1 MTPERLIIES
11 MFMIVNK
18 DGIDVPFLL
27 NREQAELDDTL
38 TGRDCVPKARQLG
51 ITSYILARYLAK
63 SLSVRNSRSVVIS
76 HDEKSTQK
84 MLARVKYYIDNIRG
98 PKPVISTSNR
108 NEIAFPKMNSSFYIG
123 TAGAKKFGRGDTI
136 NNLHC
141 SEIAFWNDPK
151 TLTSGLYQA
160 VPRNGEIL
168 EESTGNGVGN
178 YYHRRCRNAAEEIGR
193 FRLHFFNWLNA
204 PEYSVVLSEAERE
217 SMLDNLKPEWEEP
230 ELFKYGLTLEQLAWR
245 REKLEELDFDITEF
259 KQEYPISLDEC
270 FQASGAGIFHKIN
283 YAKDRDWQKVDT
295 NLYALKDHYDHPTS
309 IYGMG
314 VDVAAGVGRDRSV
327 IEVVDL
333 IRNEQVAEWCAD
345 NIAPD
350 YLAVKISELGQH
362 FNKAFVTVESNNH
375 GLTTLLEL
383 IKIYP
388 NELIYSD
395 KKDSDSIVNYGYR
408 TTSKTKP
415 IYIGFLRKDFVD
427 GLVIHS
433 PLLRDELGT
442 FVEHDSGKMGAQ
454 EGCFDDRVIALAIC
468 GIGVSKAGYT
478 ISQMADKSSVRAH
491 IDPFSLEGMIASIKK
506 SKDNGFPIPPQ
517 HAGAQ
522 LH

>member
-11 MFMIVNK
+11 LFMIVDK
-18 DGIDVPFLL
+18 DKNDVPFLL
-27 NREQAELDDTL
+27 NREQAELDASL

-51 ITSYILARYLAK
+51 ISSYVLGRFLAAC
-63 SLSVRNSRSVVIS
+63 LSIRNTRAVVIS

-84 MLARVKYYIDNIRG
+84 MLAKVKYFIETIRG
-98 PKPVISTSNR
+98 PQPVISTSNR
-108 NEIAFPKMNSSFYIG
+108 NEVAFPKMNSTFYIG

-136 NNLHC
+136 THLHC
-141 SEIAFWNDPK
+141 SEIAFWTDPK
-151 TLTSGLYQA
+151 DLTSGLYQA
-160 VPRNGEIL
+160 VPRNGEII

-178 YYHRRCRNAAEEIGR
+178 YYHRRCRNAAEEVGR

-204 PEYSVVLSEAERE
+204 PEYSVVLSEVERE
-217 SMLDNLKPEWEEP
+217 SMLNNLKPEWEEP
-230 ELFKYGLTLEQLAWR
+230 QLLKYGLTLEQLTWR
-245 REKLEELDFDITEF
+245 REKLEELDFDLNLF

-283 YAKDRDWQKVDT
+283 YEVDDDWQKIET

-314 VDVAAGVGRDRSV
+314 VDVAAGVGRDRST

-350 YLAVKISELGQH
+350 YLAIKINEIGRH

-395 KKDSDSIVNYGYR
+395 KQDSDKLVNYGYR

-442 FVEHDSGKMGAQ
+442 FVEKDSGKMEAQ

-468 GIGVSKAGYT
+468 GIGVAKAGYT
-478 ISQMADKSSVRAH
+478 VSQIAQKADVSAH
-491 IDPFSLEGMIASIKK
+491 LDPFSLEGMIESIKGTK
-506 SKDNGFPIPPQ
+506 RGGFPIPAQ
-517 HAGAQ
+517 HASSQ
-522 LH
+522 VH